1 METEKLVIIAPQKF
15 EEDELPFVN
24 EECGDTMW
32 DDVLEEQDKKLP
44 AKDSAE
50 ETGNTSAI

>member
-1 METEKLVIIAPQKF
+1 METEKLVIITPQKY

-32 DDVLEEQDKKLP
+32 DEVLEEQDKKEP
-44 AKDSAE
+44 AKDPSE
-50 ETGNTSAI
+50 ETENTPAI

>member
-1 METEKLVIIAPQKF
+1 METEKLVIITPQKY

-32 DDVLEEQDKKLP
+32 DEVLEEQDKKEA
-44 AKDSAE
+44 AKDPSE
-50 ETGNTSAI
+50 ETENTPAI